1 MSYTRPQNPGR
12 PENPSSAG
20 RRRLVALAL
29 CLVAAGMCRD
39 AVANDPATTRAPA
52 WSYSGVAGPDQWGD
66 LGGEYETCARGEL
79 QSPIDIVETQRV
91 SYTPLLFRYR
101 SQLLEAENT
110 GRGVRLI
117 SPPGSALVV
126 RGQAYDLVE
135 FSFHVPGL
143 HGFEGVAAEAEI
155 HMLHRDGQGD
165 YAVVSV
171 PLRAGERENRILDR
185 ILEYLP
191 TQPGERVRQRQVGIN
206 PLFLLPVDRSYY
218 RYTGSLVTPPCTEPV
233 LWFVFREPLEVSADQ
248 IQRIARATGTN
259 ARPIQPLNGR
269 PVFSLF
275 RY

>member
-1 MSYTRPQNPGR
+1 MTYPR
-12 PENPSSAG
+12 PENPGAA
-20 RRRLVALAL
+20 RRRRFVRLTL
-29 CLVAAGMCRD
+29 CLVAAGLCRE
-39 AVANDPATTRAPA
+39 AVARDPATTREPE
-52 WSYSGVAGPDQWGD
+52 WSYSGVSGPDQWGD
-66 LGGEYETCARGEL
+66 LGGAYEPCARGEL

-91 SYTPLLFRYR
+91 TYTPLLFRYR

-143 HGFEGVAAEAEI
+143 HGFQGVAAEAEI
-155 HMLHRDGQGD
+155 HMLHRDGQGG
-165 YAVVSV
+165 YAVVAV

-191 TQPGERVRQRQVGIN
+191 TRPGERVRQRQVGIN

-233 LWFVFREPLEVSADQ
+233 LWFVFREPLEVSAEQ
-248 IQRIARATGTN
+248 IQRIARATGVN
-259 ARPIQPLNGR
+259 ARPMQPLNGR

>member
-1 MSYTRPQNPGR
+1 MTRPR
-12 PENPSSAG
+12 PEKPVCPERPAAAR
-20 RRRLVALAL
+20 RRRLVNLTL
-29 CLVAAGMCRD
+29 CLVAAGLCRD
-39 AVANDPATTRAPA
+39 AVARDSATTRAPE

-66 LGGEYETCARGEL
+66 LGGAYETCARGEL
-79 QSPIDIVETQRV
+79 QSPIDIGETQRV
-91 SYTPLLFRYR
+91 TYTPLLFRYR

-110 GRGVRLI
+110 GRAVRLI

-143 HGFEGVAAEAEI
+143 HGFQGVAAEAEI
-155 HMLHRDGQGD
+155 HMLHRDGQGG
-165 YAVVSV
+165 YAVVAV

-233 LWFVFREPLEVSADQ
+233 LWFVFREPLEVSAEQ

>member
-1 MSYTRPQNPGR
+1 MTWGLSDIR
-12 PENPSSAG
+12 SVA
-20 RRRLVALAL
+20 RRRLLVQSAVL
-29 CLVAAGMCRD
+29 LVAAGVSLD
-39 AVANDPATTRAPA
+39 AVARDPAHTRETDWP
-52 WSYSGVAGPDQWGD
+52 SSGVAGPDRWGD
-66 LGGEYETCARGEL
+66 LGGAYEPCAGGEL
-79 QSPIDIVETQRV
+79 QSPIDIAETQRV
-91 SYTPLLFRYR
+91 TYTPLLFRYR

-126 RGQAYDLVE
+126 RGQAYDLTE

-143 HGFEGVAAEAEI
+143 HGFQGVAAEAEI
-155 HMLHRDGQGD
+155 HMLHRDAQGGHVIV
-165 YAVVSV
+165 AV
-171 PLRAGERENRILDR
+171 PLEAGERENRILDR

-206 PLFLLPVDRSYY
+206 PLFLLPIDRSYY

-233 LWFVFREPLEVSADQ
+233 LWFVFREPLKVSSEQ
-248 IQRIARATGTN
+248 IRRIAEATGPN

>member
-1 MSYTRPQNPGR
+1 MRCGFSPEPGV
-12 PENPSSAG
+12 A
-20 RRRLVALAL
+20 RRRLLAQSML
-29 CLVAAGMCRD
+29 MLVAAGVGLDAAARD
-39 AVANDPATTRAPA
+39 PTGGRDPE

-66 LGGEYETCARGEL
+66 LGGAYESCTQGEL
-79 QSPIDIVETQRV
+79 QSPIDITETQRV
-91 SYTPLLFRYR
+91 TYTPLLFRYR

-126 RGQAYDLVE
+126 RGQAYDLSE

-143 HGFEGVAAEAEI
+143 HGFQGVAAAAEI
-155 HMLHRDGQGD
+155 HLLHRDSRGGLVIV
-165 YAVVSV
+165 AV
-171 PLRAGERENRILDR
+171 PLAAGERENRILDR

-191 TQPGERVRQRQVGIN
+191 TRPGERVRQRQVGIN

-248 IQRIARATGTN
+248 IQRIAAATGTN